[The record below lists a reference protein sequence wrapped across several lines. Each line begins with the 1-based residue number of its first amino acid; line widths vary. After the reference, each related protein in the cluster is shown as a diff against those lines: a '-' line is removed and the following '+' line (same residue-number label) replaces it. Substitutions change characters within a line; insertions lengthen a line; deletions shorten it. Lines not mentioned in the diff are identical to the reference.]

1 MAVPSSFDE
10 SNFIYDTP
18 KGVDPGDI
26 VPLSCFVQNSPA
38 LTISCWKFTKEELDE
53 IIKTGRVWVYI
64 YGHPIPP
71 LVVSGHLP
79 FEQINE

>member
-10 SNFIYDTP
+10 SNFVYDTP
-18 KGVDPGDI
+18 KGVDPEDI
-26 VPLSCFVQNSPA
+26 VPLACYVQAQPP

-71 LVVSGHLP
+71 LAVGGYLP
-79 FEQINE
+79 FEQTNE